1 MHLKNATIRDMTS
14 LTGIFRV
21 AILVDTTTSW
31 SRALIE
37 GILDYTKEHG
47 PWHIHLEP
55 QPRDEQLHLPENW
68 HGQGIIARV
77 STKKMARQLEALE
90 TPVVN
95 ISSVHIPGISYPRVI
110 TNPQSEARLA
120 YDTFRSRGFNHFAY
134 VGDVRQ
140 DFVKQHF
147 QIYKEELKQADC
159 TPQLFNPEVDGLL
172 EEWLKQLP
180 KPVGIYCWG
189 PSLGHRVIDA
199 CQLANINVPHDVA
212 VLGSNYDELLSE
224 SSYPP
229 QAGVRMNAEQIG
241 RTAASILDSLMHGK
255 KPEKL
260 EWRLEPKGIV
270 EKLSID
276 TMAIQDHR
284 MAAVMRFLHEH
295 ALEPIT
301 VDDILSKNPM
311 ARRSLER
318 KFRQMFGC
326 SIVEQIRQ
334 LRINHA
340 RLLLADTDDPV
351 TLIAEECGFSSYNYL
366 NRIFKQSTGLS
377 PSQYRA
383 QCRGKNL

>member
-1 MHLKNATIRDMTS
+1 MHQKPASIL
-14 LTGIFRV
+14 RV

-31 SRALIE
+31 SRLLIE
-37 GILDYTKEHG
+37 GILEYTKKHG

-55 QPRDEQLHLPENW
+55 QPRDDQLHLPENW
-68 HGQGIIARV
+68 QGQGIIARV
-77 STKKMARQLEALE
+77 STKKMARQLDALKI
-90 TPVVN
+90 PVVN
-95 ISSVHIPGISYPRVI
+95 ISSVLIKGITYPRVI

-120 YDTFRSRGFNHFAY
+120 YDTFRARGFNHFAY
-134 VGDVRQ
+134 VGDLRQ
-140 DFVKQHF
+140 EYVAEHF
-147 QIYKEELKQADC
+147 HAYEKELREAGI
-159 TPQLFNPEVDGLL
+159 TPRPFNPESGGSF

-180 KPVGIYCWG
+180 KPVGVYCWG

-199 CQLANINVPHDVA
+199 CQLAGINVPHDVA

-229 QAGVRMNAEQIG
+229 QAGIQMNAEQIG
-241 RTAASILDSLMHGK
+241 ATSASILDDLMHGK
-255 KPEKL
+255 KPKTL
-260 EWRLEPKGIV
+260 EWRLEPKGVV

-276 TMAIQDHR
+276 TMAVEDPR
-284 MAAVMRFLHEH
+284 MAAVMRYLNKH

-301 VDDILSKNPM
+301 VEDVLKANPM

-318 KFRQMFGC
+318 KFRQLFGC
-326 SIVEQIRQ
+326 SVVEQIRQ

-340 RLLLADTDDPV
+340 RLLLADTDEAV
-351 TLIAEECGFSSYNYL
+351 TLIADECGFSSYNYL

-383 QCRGKNL
+383 QCQGKSP